1 MSATKEKSMPEGPD
15 DKYYFQKC
23 PPPTGSSAWAN
34 GGVFAEKDGTSS
46 GLIWIDHFG
55 KRHDFQDN
63 VLRSQTHNSCPKRT
77 GPTHQIPVTEFNHLL
92 RKSDNKLDEN
102 TPCPGIVRS
111 DVQNVTAL
119 NNKLIDLAIEMKSE
133 ISSVTRRNTDTTETS
148 SKVNTELDE
157 LIDQVKKHR
166 ERIKNLET
174 EISSLDTTI
183 YDNTHLVKSINL
195 HYIAWGIS
203 LVTIG
208 LIAMHQLK

>member
-1 MSATKEKSMPEGPD
+1 MVS
-15 DKYYFQKC
+15 YFDSKKMEVDS
-23 PPPTGSSAWAN
+23 SSAMIIDN
-34 GGVFAEKDGTSS
+34 QETS
-46 GLIWIDHFG
+46 
-55 KRHDFQDN
+55 
-63 VLRSQTHNSCPKRT
+63 CY
-77 GPTHQIPVTEFNHLL
+77 
-92 RKSDNKLDEN
+92 
-102 TPCPGIVRS
+102 S
-111 DVQNVTAL
+111 DVSSNDTPEDQFMY
-119 NNKLIDLAIEMKSE
+119 LIDLAIEMKSE

-148 SKVNTELDE
+148 TKVNTELDE